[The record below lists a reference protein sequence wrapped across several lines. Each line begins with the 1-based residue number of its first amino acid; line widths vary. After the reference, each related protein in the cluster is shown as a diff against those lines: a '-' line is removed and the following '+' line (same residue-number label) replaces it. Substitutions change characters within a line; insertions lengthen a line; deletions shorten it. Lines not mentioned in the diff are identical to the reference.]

1 MTKFIVGSI
10 GTILS
15 VLIILFG
22 SSLLEGIILW
32 VSYPSLIKLF
42 PILGC
47 YLPLSISY
55 WNSAMIMAL
64 LNLIIGTISKLW
76 KK

>member
-1 MTKFIVGSI
+1 MAKFIVGSI

-42 PILGC
+42 TILGG
-47 YLPLSISY
+47 YLTLSISY
-55 WNSAMIMAL
+55 WNSAMIIAL
-64 LNLIIGTISKLW
+64 LNLII
-76 KK
+76 

>member
-1 MTKFIVGSI
+1 MAKFIVGSI

-32 VSYPSLIKLF
+32 VSYQ
-42 PILGC
+42 C
-47 YLPLSISY
+47 YDNGIIEFNN
-55 WNSAMIMAL
+55 WNY
-64 LNLIIGTISKLW
+64 
-76 KK
+76 

>member
-22 SSLLEGIILW
+22 SSLLEGLILW
-32 VSYPSLIKLF
+32 IAYPSLIKLF

-47 YLPLSISY
+47 HLPLSITY

-64 LNLIIGTISKLW
+64 LNLIISTISKLW